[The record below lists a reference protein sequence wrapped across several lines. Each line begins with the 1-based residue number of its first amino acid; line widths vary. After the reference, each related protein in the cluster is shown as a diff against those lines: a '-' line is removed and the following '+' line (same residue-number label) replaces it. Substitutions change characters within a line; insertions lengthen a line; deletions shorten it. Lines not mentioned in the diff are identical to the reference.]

1 MSFCRQAAP
10 IVYSIRDNY
19 MFIRYILVSLKGDDL
34 RTCLIGVVISSCKQ
48 VRSPGSDIEAV
59 QTGLSGP
66 SGWQKALQREPN
78 TQVKWQGSNYGCWKW
93 TRSSRWDQT
102 CQKQP
107 LWFMPIV
114 RKVSIRAETI
124 IYDDFLACKGEQ
136 KREGKKYVAEDDD
149 ATHFSVDIWT
159 ARFQV
164 RSTINDLV
172 SPNTFSSRIVH
183 PGKRA
188 ANSLLDNKVRL
199 CSVSSIFFW
208 SGLVI
213 NPHTLKYRTNLR
225 FTENGNQWINNVSM
239 CGSIGNHLF
248 GVWQ

>member
-1 MSFCRQAAP
+1 MSDCRQAAP
-10 IVYSIRDNY
+10 IVYFMRYNFL
-19 MFIRYILVSLKGDDL
+19 FIWCILLSLKGDDL
-34 RTCLIGVVISSCKQ
+34 RMHFRCLIGVVVSDCKQ
-48 VRSPGSDIEAV
+48 AERPGWDIEAV
-59 QTGLSGP
+59 QTGWSGR
-66 SGWQKALQREPN
+66 SGWKKMLQRE
-78 TQVKWQGSNYGCWKW
+78 
-93 TRSSRWDQT
+93 
-102 CQKQP
+102 
-107 LWFMPIV
+107 IV
-114 RKVSIRAETI
+114 RRQGYNQVMVAGNDPIHPISQPA
-124 IYDDFLACKGEQ
+124 Q
-136 KREGKKYVAEDDD
+136 NWEGKKRAAEDSDV
-149 ATHFSVDIWT
+149 THFSVGIWFDQ
-159 ARFQV
+159 AVKRSNDKFQI

-188 ANSLLDNKVRL
+188 ANSLLDNKVRF

-225 FTENGNQWINNVSM
+225 FTGNGNQWTNNVRM